1 MRNRSNCVSIRYS
14 DEEYKVLQERIKESG
29 QTKSAYIINATL
41 NGKVSSADDVQE
53 MKEQSKLLLDID
65 KQLRGMGTN
74 LNQMAHVANGKGIIP
89 SADKLKEIERV
100 VVAVK
105 KEVDDIWQSTRQSIG
120 RQNLKRA

>member
-14 DEEYKVLQERIKESG
+14 DEEYKVLQEKIKESG

-89 SADKLKEIERV
+89 SADKLIEIERV

-120 RQNLKRA
+120 RQNLKRV

>member
-14 DEEYKVLQERIKESG
+14 DEEYKVLQEKIKESG

-41 NGKVSSADDVQE
+41 NGKVSSADDVHE
-53 MKEQSKLLLDID
+53 MKEQSKLLSDIY

-89 SADKLKEIERV
+89 SADKLKEIEKI

>member
-14 DEEYKVLQERIKESG
+14 DEEYKVLQEKIKESG

-53 MKEQSKLLLDID
+53 MKEQSKLLSDIY

-89 SADKLKEIERV
+89 SADKLIEIERV

>member
-14 DEEYKVLQERIKESG
+14 DEEYKVLQEKIKESG
-29 QTKSAYIINATL
+29 QTKSAYIINVTL

-89 SADKLKEIERV
+89 SADKLIEIERV

>member
-14 DEEYKVLQERIKESG
+14 DEEYKVLQEKIKESG

-120 RQNLKRA
+120 RQNLRRA

>member
-14 DEEYKVLQERIKESG
+14 DEEYKVLQEKINESG

-41 NGKVSSADDVQE
+41 NGKASSADDVNE

-89 SADKLKEIERV
+89 SVDKLKEIEREV
-100 VVAVK
+100 VDIK
-105 KEVDDIWQSTRQSIG
+105 REVDDIWQSTRQSIG
-120 RQNLKRA
+120 RQNLRRA

>member
-1 MRNRSNCVSIRYS
+1 MRNRNNLVSIRYS
-14 DEEYKVLQERIKESG
+14 DEEYKVLHEKIKESG

-53 MKEQSKLLLDID
+53 MKEQSKLLSNIY

-89 SADKLKEIERV
+89 SADKLIEIERV

-120 RQNLKRA
+120 RQNLKQA

>member
-1 MRNRSNCVSIRYS
+1 MRNRNNLVSIRYS
-14 DEEYKVLQERIKESG
+14 DEEYKVLHEKIKESG

-53 MKEQSKLLLDID
+53 MKEQSKLLSDIY

-89 SADKLKEIERV
+89 SADKLREIERV

>member
-14 DEEYKVLQERIKESG
+14 DEEYKMLQERIKESG

-89 SADKLKEIERV
+89 SADKLKEIEREV
-100 VVAVK
+100 VDIK
-105 KEVDDIWQSTRQSIG
+105 REVDDIWQSTRQSIG
-120 RQNLKRA
+120 RQNLKRV

>member
-89 SADKLKEIERV
+89 SADKLIEIERV

>member
-1 MRNRSNCVSIRYS
+1 MRNRNNLVSIRYS
-14 DEEYKVLQERIKESG
+14 DEEYKVLHEKIKESG

-53 MKEQSKLLLDID
+53 MKEQSKLLSDIY

-89 SADKLKEIERV
+89 SADKLKEIERK

>member
-14 DEEYKVLQERIKESG
+14 DEEYKMLQERIKESG

-89 SADKLKEIERV
+89 SADKLKEIEREV
-100 VVAVK
+100 VDVK
-105 KEVDDIWQSTRQSIG
+105 REVDDIWQSTRQSIG
-120 RQNLKRA
+120 HQSPKRG

>member
-14 DEEYKVLQERIKESG
+14 DDEYKVLQEKIKESG

-53 MKEQSKLLLDID
+53 MKEQSKLLSDIY

-89 SADKLKEIERV
+89 SADKLIEIERV

>member
-14 DEEYKVLQERIKESG
+14 DEEYKVRQEKIKESG

-89 SADKLKEIERV
+89 SADKLIEIERV

-120 RQNLKRA
+120 RQNLKQV

>member
-89 SADKLKEIERV
+89 SADKLKEIEKI

>member
-14 DEEYKVLQERIKESG
+14 DEEYKVLQEKIKESG

-41 NGKVSSADDVQE
+41 NGKVSSADDVNE

-89 SADKLKEIERV
+89 SVDKLKEIEREV
-100 VVAVK
+100 VDVK
-105 KEVDDIWQSTRQSIG
+105 REVDDIWQSTRQSIG

>member
-89 SADKLKEIERV
+89 SVDKLKEIEREV
-100 VVAVK
+100 VDIK
-105 KEVDDIWQSTRQSIG
+105 REVDDIWQSTRQSIG

>member
-14 DEEYKVLQERIKESG
+14 DEEYKVLQEKIKESG

-53 MKEQSKLLLDID
+53 MKEQSKLLSDIY

-89 SADKLKEIERV
+89 SADKLREIERV

>member
-14 DEEYKVLQERIKESG
+14 DEEYKVLQEKIKESG

-53 MKEQSKLLLDID
+53 MKEQSKLLSDIY

-89 SADKLKEIERV
+89 SADKLREIERV

-120 RQNLKRA
+120 RQNLKR

>member
-14 DEEYKVLQERIKESG
+14 DEEYKVLQEKIKESG

-89 SADKLKEIERV
+89 SADKLKEIEREV
-100 VVAVK
+100 VDVK
-105 KEVDDIWQSTRQSIG
+105 REVDDIWQSTRQSIG
-120 RQNLKRA
+120 RQNLRRA

>member
-14 DEEYKVLQERIKESG
+14 DEEYKVLQEKIKESG

-89 SADKLKEIERV
+89 SADKLKEIEREV
-100 VVAVK
+100 VDVK
-105 KEVDDIWQSTRQSIG
+105 REVDDIWQSTRQSIG

>member
-1 MRNRSNCVSIRYS
+1 MCNRSNCVSIRYS

-89 SADKLKEIERV
+89 SADKLKEIEREV
-100 VVAVK
+100 VDVK
-105 KEVDDIWQSTRQSIG
+105 REVDDIWQSTRQSIG
-120 RQNLKRA
+120 RQNLKRV

>member
-14 DEEYKVLQERIKESG
+14 DEEYKVLQEKIKESG

-41 NGKVSSADDVQE
+41 NGKVSSADVVKE
-53 MKEQSKLLLDID
+53 MKEQSKLLSDID

-89 SADKLKEIERV
+89 IADKLKEIEKKV
-100 VVAVK
+100 VDVK
-105 KEVDDIWQSTRQSIG
+105 KEVDDIWLLTRQSIG

>member
-89 SADKLKEIERV
+89 SADKLKGIEREV
-100 VVAVK
+100 VDVK
-105 KEVDDIWQSTRQSIG
+105 REVDDIWQSTRQSIG
-120 RQNLKRA
+120 RQNLKRV

>member
-41 NGKVSSADDVQE
+41 NGKVSSADDVNE

-89 SADKLKEIERV
+89 SADKLKEIEREV
-100 VVAVK
+100 VDIK
-105 KEVDDIWQSTRQSIG
+105 REVDDIWQSTRQSIG
-120 RQNLKRA
+120 RQNLRRA

>member
-41 NGKVSSADDVQE
+41 KGKVSSADDVQE

-89 SADKLKEIERV
+89 SADKLKEIEREV
-100 VVAVK
+100 VDVK
-105 KEVDDIWQSTRQSIG
+105 REVDDIWQSTRQSIG
-120 RQNLKRA
+120 RQNLKRV

>member
-14 DEEYKVLQERIKESG
+14 DEEYKMLQERIKESG

-89 SADKLKEIERV
+89 SADKLKEIEREV
-100 VVAVK
+100 VEVK
-105 KEVDDIWQSTRQSIG
+105 REVDDIWQSTRQSIG
-120 RQNLKRA
+120 RQNLKRV

>member
-53 MKEQSKLLLDID
+53 MKEQSKVLLDID

-89 SADKLKEIERV
+89 SADKLKEIEREV
-100 VVAVK
+100 VDVK
-105 KEVDDIWQSTRQSIG
+105 SEVDDIWQSTRQSIG
-120 RQNLKRA
+120 RQNLKRV

>member
-14 DEEYKVLQERIKESG
+14 DEEYKVLQEKIKESG

-41 NGKVSSADDVQE
+41 NGKVSSADDVHE

-74 LNQMAHVANGKGIIP
+74 LNQIAHVANGKGIIP
-89 SADKLKEIERV
+89 SADKLKEIEREV
-100 VVAVK
+100 VDVK
-105 KEVDDIWQSTRQSIG
+105 REVDDIWQSTRQSIG

>member
-14 DEEYKVLQERIKESG
+14 DEEYKGHQEKIKESG

-89 SADKLKEIERV
+89 SADKLIEIERV

>member
-14 DEEYKVLQERIKESG
+14 DEEYKVLQEKINESG

-53 MKEQSKLLLDID
+53 MKEQSKLLSDIY

-89 SADKLKEIERV
+89 SADKLKEIEKI

>member
-41 NGKVSSADDVQE
+41 NGKVSSADAVQE

-89 SADKLKEIERV
+89 SADKLKEIEREV
-100 VVAVK
+100 VDVK
-105 KEVDDIWQSTRQSIG
+105 REVDDIWQSTRQSIG
-120 RQNLKRA
+120 RQNLKRV

>member
-14 DEEYKVLQERIKESG
+14 DEEYKVLQEKIKESG

>member
-89 SADKLKEIERV
+89 SADKLIEIERV

-120 RQNLKRA
+120 RQNLKRV

>member
-14 DEEYKVLQERIKESG
+14 DEEYKVLQEKIKESG

-89 SADKLKEIERV
+89 SADKLIEIERV

>member
-14 DEEYKVLQERIKESG
+14 DEEYKVLQEKINESG

-41 NGKVSSADDVQE
+41 NGKVSSADDVNE

-89 SADKLKEIERV
+89 SVDKLKEIEREV
-100 VVAVK
+100 VDIK
-105 KEVDDIWQSTRQSIG
+105 REVDDIWQSTRQSIG
-120 RQNLKRA
+120 RQNLRRA

>member
-1 MRNRSNCVSIRYS
+1 M
-14 DEEYKVLQERIKESG
+14 LQEKIKESG

-53 MKEQSKLLLDID
+53 MKEQSKLLSDIY

-89 SADKLKEIERV
+89 SVDKLKEIEREV
-100 VVAVK
+100 VDIK
-105 KEVDDIWQSTRQSIG
+105 REVDDIWQSTRQSIG
-120 RQNLKRA
+120 RQNLRRA

>member
-14 DEEYKVLQERIKESG
+14 DEEYKVLQEKIKESG

-41 NGKVSSADDVQE
+41 NGKISSADEVNE
-53 MKEQSKLLLDID
+53 MKEQSKLLSDIY
-65 KQLRGMGTN
+65 KQLRGLGTN

>member
-89 SADKLKEIERV
+89 SADKLKEIEREV
-100 VVAVK
+100 VDVK
-105 KEVDDIWQSTRQSIG
+105 REVDDIWQSTRQSIG
-120 RQNLKRA
+120 CQNLKRV